1 VDDLLPDAVLH
12 FTDPDFNYELPQ
24 RQSWSCSITAYHL
37 QQRWTPL
44 PQEIFVSILSWLP
57 LDSLVRCMRVCR
69 EWNQFIQYTGALW
82 EEISCDDEYNVD
94 QSAIE
99 LYMKRAGQNGIR
111 KVSLGSSTAM
121 KIDVRLFIKAL
132 LQQGVGNLQ
141 YLGMFSHSRSMISV
155 WQYAINR
162 NMYRLLTLD
171 MSDWRLPAPDCL
183 QLFDEARLS
192 LRYLNLSNLPW
203 IEIVWKHAILTLENL
218 EHIEYYNCYPELLP
232 DLELPLRR
240 SLKTLRASGSFGV
253 TSNLI
258 SRLRQFPNLQE
269 VTLNSIRIRNPLS
282 LSGFI
287 IELPSIRKLHIRMPL
302 WPGFEYPSQVGTQLL
317 TAEYIKKVTTNSC
330 NLEYLSFSSPSALA
344 VCDDELSAVL
354 DGCSQRLAVLK
365 ISVSKITD
373 QALLHMVSLK
383 LPCLH
388 TLRIAHCPNISMD
401 GLKLA
406 IKSCPQLVQVELMYL
421 TGMDN
426 TILSCLGDCSFLQIV
441 NIASSKSIRPLYTS
455 KGLGLLVGK
464 SKSLQKVCFLGPNQF
479 ESSAM
484 EFARATLGTTNCI
497 FS

>member
-1 VDDLLPDAVLH
+1 
-12 FTDPDFNYELPQ
+12 
-24 RQSWSCSITAYHL
+24 
-37 QQRWTPL
+37 
-44 PQEIFVSILSWLP
+44 
-57 LDSLVRCMRVCR
+57 M
-69 EWNQFIQYTGALW
+69 
-82 EEISCDDEYNVD
+82 
-94 QSAIE
+94 
-99 LYMKRAGQNGIR
+99 
-111 KVSLGSSTAM
+111 
-121 KIDVRLFIKAL
+121 
-132 LQQGVGNLQ
+132 
-141 YLGMFSHSRSMISV
+141 YL
-155 WQYAINR
+155 
-162 NMYRLLTLD
+162 LLTLD

-183 QLFDEARLS
+183 QLFNEARLS

-232 DLELPLRR
+232 DLELPLRK

-287 IELPSIRKLHIRMPL
+287 TELPSIRKLHIRMPL
-302 WPGFEYPSQVGTQLL
+302 WPGFEYPSQIGTRSL
-317 TAEYIKKVTTNSC
+317 TAEYINKVTVNSC

-373 QALLHMVSLK
+373 QALLHMASLK

-388 TLRIAHCPNISMD
+388 TLRIAHCPHISME

-406 IKSCPQLVQVELMYL
+406 IESCPQLVQVELMYL

-426 TILSCLGDCSFLQIV
+426 TILSCLGDCSFVQIV
-441 NIASSKSIRPLYTS
+441 NIASSKTMRPLYTNE
-455 KGLGLLVGK
+455 GLRLLIGK
-464 SKSLQKVCFLGPNQF
+464 SKSLRKVCFLGPNQF
-479 ESSAM
+479 DPSAM
-484 EFARATLGTTNCI
+484 EYTYAALGAKNCI